1 MNIRPTDSAE
11 PVWRKTRMPAARSV
25 RAVPTVETSWADH
38 RRRKSRFRKTE
49 KADGVATAAGAAAS
63 PGLAS
68 FGGAGAGSVTSG
80 SSRADVDVQPSQQSP
95 PGSECTE

>member
-25 RAVPTVETSWADH
+25 RAVPTVETSWAVH

-49 KADGVATAAGAAAS
+49 KADGVATAAGAAWPLVRRS
-63 PGLAS
+63 
-68 FGGAGAGSVTSG
+68 GAGSVVWL
-80 SSRADVDVQPSQQSP
+80 SRADVDVDRPPHCPSGARVYRSP
-95 PGSECTE
+95 G